1 MSLKILR
8 KGTGFSAHYI
18 KEENELFWSNS
29 KIRFFMVFVS
39 FFVRTVGVCIEES
52 INDHHIYDVIKND
65 VIKEIKAFIMQLSV
79 DIIIHK
85 VFKEF

>member
-1 MSLKILR
+1 
-8 KGTGFSAHYI
+8 
-18 KEENELFWSNS
+18 
-29 KIRFFMVFVS
+29 MVFVS

>member
-1 MSLKILR
+1 MNFFGQIVKL
-8 KGTGFSAHYI
+8 GFSW
-18 KEENELFWSNS
+18 FSF
-29 KIRFFMVFVS
+29 RFF

-79 DIIIHK
+79 DIIVHK
-85 VFKEF
+85 VC